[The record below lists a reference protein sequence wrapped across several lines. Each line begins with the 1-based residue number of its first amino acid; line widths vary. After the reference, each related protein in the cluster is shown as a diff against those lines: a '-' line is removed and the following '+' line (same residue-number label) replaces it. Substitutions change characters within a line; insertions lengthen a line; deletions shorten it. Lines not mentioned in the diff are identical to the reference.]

1 MLTGGSKNQA
11 VYGASLSGNCK
22 LSYAETLHGLGLKV
36 YIDNSFYL
44 KKKNIKV
51 I

>member
-1 MLTGGSKNQA
+1 MAQA
-11 VYGASLSGNCK
+11 EAATANYLMQR
-22 LSYAETLHGLGLKV
+22 LYTYAETLHGLGLKV

>member
-1 MLTGGSKNQA
+1 MAQA
-11 VYGASLSGNCK
+11 EAATVK

>member
-1 MLTGGSKNQA
+1 MAQA
-11 VYGASLSGNCK
+11 EAAF
-22 LSYAETLHGLGLKV
+22 YAETLHGLGLKV

>member
-1 MLTGGSKNQA
+1 MAQA
-11 VYGASLSGNCK
+11 EAATANYLI
-22 LSYAETLHGLGLKV
+22 AETLHGLGLKV

>member
-1 MLTGGSKNQA
+1 M
-11 VYGASLSGNCK
+11 VYGVSWSGNCK
-22 LSYAETLHGLGLKV
+22 LFYVEILYGLGLKV